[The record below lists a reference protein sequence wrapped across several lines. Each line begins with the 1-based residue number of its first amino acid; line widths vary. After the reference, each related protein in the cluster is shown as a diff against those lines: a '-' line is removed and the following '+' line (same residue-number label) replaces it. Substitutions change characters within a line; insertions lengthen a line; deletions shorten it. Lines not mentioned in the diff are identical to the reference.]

1 MNKLFVCAV
10 VFALTSTACR
20 TAQPLPEG
28 MHVGGSV
35 QAQQRVRFAVVDAEP
50 AKFFDKSLLVEASV
64 VAVCQNR
71 GCWMQIEDDGR
82 KAMVRW
88 ESGCGGQYAFPKDA
102 AGKRV
107 LIQGSFYPQKFSDE
121 AIEHMQG
128 ETDRAIA
135 IPREGY
141 EFNASAVIVLDA

>member
-1 MNKLFVCAV
+1 
-10 VFALTSTACR
+10 
-20 TAQPLPEG
+20 

-35 QAQQRVRFAVVDAEP
+35 QARQRVRLAVVDAEP
-50 AKFFDKSLLVEASV
+50 AKFFDQTLLVEATV

-107 LIQGSFYPQKFSDE
+107 LIQGAFYPQKFSEE
-121 AIEHMQG
+121 AVEHMQG

-141 EFNASAVIVLDA
+141 EFNASAVIVLDS